1 MFCAA
6 IASMDTQKLFISD
19 LAKFIAQTD
28 TDAPFT
34 DLYDTQNAE

>member
-6 IASMDTQKLFISD
+6 IASTDTKQLFVSD
-19 LAKFIAQTD
+19 LAKFIDQTD